1 MSLNNIETK
10 IKCIE
15 NAIEILLK
23 DESISCDEKMTSLKM
38 LEKRKTSLH
47 KQLNVILSFPP
58 LPPCKQTIANV
69 DKTPIQSHKNKDKSK
84 LEIDVTHYIENVI
97 IDTSIRNTIKK
108 TN

>member
-1 MSLNNIETK
+1 MSSNNIENK
-10 IKCIE
+10 IKYIE

-23 DESISCDEKMTSLKM
+23 DESISLAEKTASLKM

-47 KQLNVILSFPP
+47 KQLNISLSFPP

-69 DKTPIQSHKNKDKSK
+69 DKTPIQSHINKDKSK

-97 IDTSIRNTIKK
+97 IDTSIKNTD
-108 TN
+108 

>member
-23 DESISCDEKMTSLKM
+23 DERISQDEKTNSLKM

-69 DKTPIQSHKNKDKSK
+69 DKTPIQSHKDKSK
-84 LEIDVTHYIENVI
+84 LEIDVTHYIENEI
-97 IDTSIRNTIKK
+97 IDTSIRNTTRK

>member
-23 DESISCDEKMTSLKM
+23 DESICQEEKTASLKM

-47 KQLNVILSFPP
+47 KQLNISLSFPP
-58 LPPCKQTIANV
+58 LPPSIQSIANL
-69 DKTPIQSHKNKDKSK
+69 DKTPITNHQSNVSSK
-84 LEIDVTHYIENVI
+84 HSIEDI
-97 IDTSIRNTIKK
+97 TMF
-108 TN
+108 